1 MSEESIK
8 PRKLPVQARSRKRV
22 ETILDATSSI
32 LVTSG
37 HEALT
42 AVGIAEK
49 AGIPVASIYQY
60 FPNKESILYALCQD
74 MVTNVLT
81 RFDDYQQYDQH
92 NMPADE
98 LFKVISEREYAD
110 PAKHRLE
117 FELSRAMHA
126 ISMLS
131 ELQESFDAELSKRF
145 SSILI
150 HYGSHWDS
158 SQLTNLSRII
168 FRMGNTYF
176 DHINNTKED
185 AVLAEQSRLL
195 ILKAVNTLVNSCLT
209 EEPEVL

>member
-22 ETILDATSSI
+22 ETILEATSSI
-32 LVTSG
+32 LVNSG
-37 HEALT
+37 HESLT

-49 AGIPVASIYQY
+49 AEIPVASIYQY

-74 MVTNVLT
+74 MISHVLT
-81 RFDDYQQYDQH
+81 RFDDYEQYDQH
-92 NMPADE
+92 NMMADE

-110 PAKHRLE
+110 PGKHRLE
-117 FELSRAMHA
+117 FELNRAMHA
-126 ISMLS
+126 IPMLS
-131 ELQESFDAELSKRF
+131 ELQESYDAELSKRF

-150 HYGSHWDS
+150 HYGSDWNAL
-158 SQLTNLSRII
+158 QLTNLSRII
-168 FRMGNTYF
+168 FRMGNAYF

-185 AVLAEQSRLL
+185 AFLAEQSRLL

-209 EEPEVL
+209 EQPEAI